1 MITLIFLSSCFNPS
15 CILPF
20 SNFFSCWHADRIT
33 QERKKDRDINL
44 LNVSTDKIIAQ
55 QYREENVWYYYLDE
69 IKTLDSFVIQELQAF
84 LVGADHI
91 TQRDLDAFGSAGLV
105 SI

>member
-1 MITLIFLSSCFNPS
+1 MTK
-15 CILPF
+15 
-20 SNFFSCWHADRIT
+20 
-33 QERKKDRDINL
+33 ERRKDRDINL

-55 QYREENVWYYYLDE
+55 QYREENVWYYYLNE
-69 IKTLDSFVIQELQAF
+69 IQTFDSFVIQKLQAF
-84 LVGADHI
+84 LAGTDNI

>member
-1 MITLIFLSSCFNPS
+1 MR
-15 CILPF
+15 
-20 SNFFSCWHADRIT
+20 H
-33 QERKKDRDINL
+33 EKKKDRDINL
-44 LNVSTDKIIAQ
+44 RMVSTDKIIPQ

-69 IKTLDSFVIQELQAF
+69 IKTPDSLVIQELQAF
-84 LVGADHI
+84 LAGTDNI